1 MYIYDSWRH
10 RLMAKYLLE
19 EAKDFANVEA
29 DDHGALKSV
38 FSNRTQSLV
47 MEKFSEYIVCVI
59 RNFLKSH

>member
-1 MYIYDSWRH
+1 
-10 RLMAKYLLE
+10 MAKYLLE